1 MLSKEYLLV
10 GRKDGLPQSSSLGG
24 IHGGGFIR
32 ESRDMVCSVPQGEF
46 AEAAG
51 MLLGTVIAFKQRVG

>member
-10 GRKDGLPQSSSLGG
+10 GRKDGLPQASSLGG
-24 IHGGGFIR
+24 IHSGGFIR
-32 ESRDMVCSVPQGEF
+32 ESRDMVHSVPQGEF
-46 AEAAG
+46 IEAAG